1 MDPDYILW
9 LYNSTEIY
17 DNYNITGE
25 FVTLCTKRNVNLFS
39 AHFLPAFYYSIFL
52 LSLLGNGL
60 VLYIIYKYEKL
71 NSMTNIFLLN
81 LVISDLVFAFSLP
94 FWATYHSSE
103 WIFGRAMCKLV
114 SSVYY
119 IGFYSSILF
128 LTLMTLD
135 RYLAVVHAVTAL
147 KRRRNTYAFIS
158 SAAVWC
164 ISILASVKKIILF
177 GVREDGDSGTLCEET
192 DFSKEVMTRWQL
204 IGDYQQFIFFFLL
217 PLAIV
222 LYCYTR
228 IAVKIVHSRMKEKC
242 RAVKIIFVIIVAF
255 FICWTPYNIVV
266 LLRALQALNKDNS
279 GSCTDGLDYALYITR
294 NIAFL
299 YCCISPVFYT
309 FVGKKFQNHFKKLLA
324 KRTPCLGS
332 QLSTNQSSRT
342 TSQRVLH
349 TIDMT

>member
-1 MDPDYILW
+1 MDPDDILW
-9 LYNSTEIY
+9 LYNSTEVY
-17 DNYNITGE
+17 ENYSITGE
-25 FVTLCTKRNVNLFS
+25 FVTLCPKRNVNLFS
-39 AHFLPAFYYSIFL
+39 AQFLPGFYYSIFL

-71 NSMTNIFLLN
+71 SSMTNIFLLN

-103 WIFGRAMCKLV
+103 WIFGGPLCKLV

-135 RYLAVVHAVTAL
+135 RYLAVVHAITSL
-147 KRRRNTYAFIS
+147 KRRRNVYAFIS

-164 ISILASVKKIILF
+164 VSILACLKKIILF
-177 GVREDGDSGTLCEET
+177 DVRENGDSGTLCEET

-204 IGDYQQFIFFFLL
+204 IGDYQQFVLFFLL

-228 IAVKIVHSRMKEKC
+228 ITVKIVRSRMKEKF
-242 RAVKIIFVIIVAF
+242 RAVKIIFVIIVTF
-255 FICWTPYNIVV
+255 FVCWTPYNVVV
-266 LLRALQALNKDNS
+266 LLRAIQASAS
-279 GSCTDGLDYALYITR
+279 GSTGSCADELDYALYVTR

-309 FVGKKFQNHFKKLLA
+309 FVGKKFRGHFQKILA
-324 KRTPCLGS
+324 KRTPCLPS
-332 QLSTNQSSRT
+332 QCSTNQSSRT
-342 TSQRVLH
+342 TSQRIPH
-349 TIDMT
+349 TIHE